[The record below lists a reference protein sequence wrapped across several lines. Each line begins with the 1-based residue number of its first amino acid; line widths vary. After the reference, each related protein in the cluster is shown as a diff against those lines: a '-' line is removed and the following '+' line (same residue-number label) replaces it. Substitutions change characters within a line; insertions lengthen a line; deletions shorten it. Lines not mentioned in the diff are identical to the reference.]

1 MTNPFLGSVSLEAYL
16 DSVTL
21 DSCLEFFIFLSLGS
35 KKKKQ
40 KQMLIKLCEFVG

>member
-21 DSCLEFFIFLSLGS
+21 DSCLEFFIFLSLVS
-35 KKKKQ
+35 KKKKK
-40 KQMLIKLCEFVG
+40 KQMLIKICEFVG